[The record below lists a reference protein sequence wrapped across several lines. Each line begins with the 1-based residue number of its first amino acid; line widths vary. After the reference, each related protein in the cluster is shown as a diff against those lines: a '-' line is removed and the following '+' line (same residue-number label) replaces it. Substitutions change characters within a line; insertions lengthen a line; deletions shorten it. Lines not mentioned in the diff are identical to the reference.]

1 MPLWQNFMPA
11 LFFIKL
17 TIICLDSAFKKGN
30 LISESLDAN
39 FVNILRHWTMDWD
52 VISETCDK
60 NPRGATIV
68 SSVLDSF
75 QRRQELSFIFD
86 RFRLV
91 GRVFY
96 FFIFLFFF
104 FFMFYFLALDL
115 FLLFGFLFGFI
126 FIFFSYIFSDC
137 CSSVKIWT
145 RAYIVF
151 IVYTECVDNY
161 DGGWEPGYLWCRL
174 DAWIFMMS
182 AACLC
187 IYCLY
192 WMCE

>member
-1 MPLWQNFMPA
+1 MAKFYA
-11 LFFIKL
+11 CFVFIKL
-17 TIICLDSAFKKGN
+17 TIICLDSVFKKGN

-96 FFIFLFFF
+96 F
-104 FFMFYFLALDL
+104 MFYFIALDL
-115 FLLFGFLFGFI
+115 FLIFGFLFGFI

-145 RAYIVF
+145 RA
-151 IVYTECVDNY
+151 
-161 DGGWEPGYLWCRL
+161 
-174 DAWIFMMS
+174 
-182 AACLC
+182 
-187 IYCLY
+187 
-192 WMCE
+192 